1 MTKLLCQLEIRDI
14 AQLLELDEQ
23 ILLNCLT
30 KSGSSWLQ
38 IENGSEL
45 DAINANLINKALCRT
60 LYGRLFTFVV
70 NRINDA
76 LKVRLR
82 RRFYCDSRLNFIR
95 SQIKNLTNR
104 GRNLGILDFFG
115 FESLDK
121 NSFEQLNIN
130 YCNERIHQS
139 YIHIVLKY
147 QQDLYVREGLEWTK
161 IDFYDNQPI
170 CELMDKVRVCRVFR
184 RKSLIDDI
192 PTQPPYG
199 IYFLMDEPKV
209 STDEILLQRLGQC
222 WSGHTSFSTQDHV
235 PPKCFQWVWLG
246 IVRQLGQSFFEKLKN
261 LLILRANS

>member
-1 MTKLLCQLEIRDI
+1 MDI
-14 AQLLELDEQ
+14 DEQ

-70 NRINDA
+70 NRINES
-76 LKVRLR
+76 LKVSLHN
-82 RRFYCDSRLNFIR
+82 FLPILDSHAQLHRNE

-115 FESLDK
+115 FESNET
-121 NSFEQLNIN
+121 NSLEQLNIN

-139 YIHIVLKY
+139 YIQIVLKY

-161 IDFYDNQPI
+161 IDFYDNQSI
-170 CELMDKVRVCRVFR
+170 CEMMDKVRTSNI
-184 RKSLIDDI
+184 SLRNQITFVDF
-192 PTQPPYG
+192 QPSYG
-199 IYFLMDEPKV
+199 FYFLMDEPKV
-209 STDEILLQRLGQC
+209 TTDEILLQRLRQC
-222 WSGHTSFSTQDHV
+222 WAGHTSFSTQDHV
-235 PPKCFQWVWLG
+235 PQNCFQ
-246 IVRQLGQSFFEKLKN
+246 
-261 LLILRANS
+261 